1 MKLLF
6 DQNIS
11 YRILNLLSNDFSGS
25 THVKKEGLVNES
37 DRVIWEFAK
46 TNGYTIVSQDADFND
61 LSLLNG
67 FPPKIVWIRT
77 GNLPTKAIL
86 FLLNQHLNDLTKFIF
101 DNEHG
106 CFEILKIKMQ

>member
-11 YRILNLLSNDFSGS
+11 YRILKLLSNDFLGS
-25 THVKKEGLVNES
+25 SHVKKEGLVNES

-61 LSLLNG
+61 LCLLNG

-77 GNLPTKAIL
+77 GNLPTKTIL
-86 FLLNQHLNDLTKFIF
+86 FLLNQHLNDLIKFIK
-101 DNEHG
+101 DNDHG
-106 CFEILKIKMQ
+106 CFEILKMKMR

>member
-46 TNGYTIVSQDADFND
+46 TNG
-61 LSLLNG
+61 
-67 FPPKIVWIRT
+67 
-77 GNLPTKAIL
+77 
-86 FLLNQHLNDLTKFIF
+86 
-101 DNEHG
+101 
-106 CFEILKIKMQ
+106 